1 MRLGLLGDAAGP
13 RRCGPRGRGKR
24 RRGAGLP
31 AGLRGKKINGPR
43 GEEAGRLGQ
52 RKREEEFHFLLISSV
67 FQMHFQIHLKQ
78 FEV

>member
-1 MRLGLLGDAAGP
+1 MAWPGPGREMGLRDGAA
-13 RRCGPRGRGKR
+13 R
-24 RRGAGLP
+24 
-31 AGLRGKKINGPR
+31 LRGKKRNGPQ

-52 RKREEEFHFLLISSV
+52 RKREEEFHFLFISSV